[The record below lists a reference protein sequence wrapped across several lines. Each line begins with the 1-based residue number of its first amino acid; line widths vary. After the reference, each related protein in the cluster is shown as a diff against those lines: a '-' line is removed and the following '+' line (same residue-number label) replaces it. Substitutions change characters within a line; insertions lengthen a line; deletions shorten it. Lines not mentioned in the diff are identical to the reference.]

1 MVRSPATRCWFPR
14 SARSPDVFDSSCDH
28 PLWLARRPRV
38 PTLDGATE
46 APGGVEEPE
55 VVEHPDGLLNET
67 PLVEV
72 SGDDLDEVDESI
84 EHPAKV
90 MRVGTMMRQLL
101 EEVRTASLDEPSRDR
116 LREIYSTSVAELGT
130 ALSPDLREELGRL
143 ALPFAED
150 AAPSSD
156 ELRIAQAQLVG
167 WLEGLIQGIQATL
180 FAQQMAAQQ
189 QLAGMRRGELE
200 PGMEPGGKP
209 GPDVRPGTYL

>member
-1 MVRSPATRCWFPR
+1 MDT
-14 SARSPDVFDSSCDH
+14 DSVEH
-28 PLWLARRPRV
+28 
-38 PTLDGATE
+38 LDG
-46 APGGVEEPE
+46 PVDPE
-55 VVEHPDGLLNET
+55 VLPAPVDGGSAGVDES
-67 PLVEV
+67 V
-72 SGDDLDEVDESI
+72 DDEVDESI

-101 EEVRTASLDEPSRDR
+101 EEVRSATLDEASRDR
-116 LREIYSTSVAELGT
+116 LRDIYATSVTELGS

-150 AAPSSD
+150 AAPSVD
-156 ELRIAQAQLVG
+156 ELRVAQAQLVG

-200 PGMEPGGKP
+200 PGETQGAEA
-209 GPDVRPGTYL
+209 RPGTYL